1 MRLLM
6 EMVSGLMILGPPA
19 VGFLIAQQ
27 VIATSASAPESAVT
41 TQRSAPVDQPVSESG
56 QNSAPKAV
64 ASVATAQ
71 EAQPAPAALEGP
83 AQTGFAENPLT
94 PTTSAIPPC
103 DKPDGLRLSRVV
115 QIDTTGGP
123 EFGPQHLKGYDFLRD
138 KQVVLTFDRAS
149 SFVSGLLAAA
159 YAGRMEGAAK
169 NSKAV
174 GHIETG

>member
-41 TQRSAPVDQPVSESG
+41 TRRSAPVDQPVSESG
-56 QNSAPKAV
+56 QNSASRAV

-138 KQVVLTFDRAS
+138 KEVVLTFDRAS

>member
-6 EMVSGLMILGPPA
+6 EMVSGLMILRPPA

-56 QNSAPKAV
+56 QNSASKAV

-115 QIDTTGGP
+115 QIDTTGDP
-123 EFGPQHLKGYDFLRD
+123 NSAPSISKG
-138 KQVVLTFDRAS
+138 TI
-149 SFVSGLLAAA
+149 SFVTRRSLQHSTMVPGRAAPTPCS
-159 YAGRMEGAAK
+159 RPWPT
-169 NSKAV
+169 SV
-174 GHIETG
+174 